1 MYVHTYIHSTVDRGI
16 AHAFHYIA
24 VWNVGPS
31 IPRAPAELH
40 TYVRNCTADITG
52 RQLTVL
58 YRLEIHYR
66 GVYSFVLVT
75 VKDPC
80 TEQPYV
86 PVSYSLSSTVST
98 HSLAGPSL
106 VQIPHLRLDGTPF
119 TPPFCCDG
127 GSSPSASPSPCGLGE
142 GCLACNVI
150 VVLVSGED
158 FLAARRILSSSI
170 DKSLSGSWG
179 EGGE

>member
-1 MYVHTYIHSTVDRGI
+1 MPFTISLYGMWGQASRGHQESCI
-16 AHAFHYIA
+16 
-24 VWNVGPS
+24 
-31 IPRAPAELH
+31 H
-40 TYVRNCTADITG
+40 TYVTAQRNLSIADITV

-80 TEQPYV
+80 TELPYV

-119 TPPFCCDG
+119 TPPFCCGG
-127 GSSPSASPSPCGLGE
+127 GSSPSTSPSPCGLGE